1 MGLFGDKIKLDKFVS
16 LFFMFY
22 FAAIQDLVFAKDI
35 LINYLDDQQEKER
48 SLQEENQVLTTTVA
62 DLKKDIHVQQI
73 L

>member
-1 MGLFGDKIKLDKFVS
+1 
-16 LFFMFY
+16 MFY
-22 FAAIQDLVFAKDI
+22 FAAIQDLVFAKEI
-35 LINYLDDQQEKER
+35 LINYLDDQQEKEK